1 MTSKMKKNNLQHLM
15 KLFNQL
21 LDQNSYIIIKILK
34 NNQIKI

>member
-21 LDQNSYIIIKILK
+21 LDQNSYIIKILK

>member
-15 KLFNQL
+15 ELFNQL
-21 LDQNSYIIIKILK
+21 LDQNSYIIKILK